1 MVTSVVFVFQS
12 NHFYNKLNEIL
23 DMVSKGNDSPGTL
36 RKSNNYTPM
45 TVFDIQY
52 PELYVYWQR
61 TGGNKWATS
70 WELCDQVRLK
80 LACSATETS

>member
-1 MVTSVVFVFQS
+1 MTEVAISKEELSVVLFFTFQS

-52 PELYVYWQR
+52 PELYVY
-61 TGGNKWATS
+61 
-70 WELCDQVRLK
+70 
-80 LACSATETS
+80 